1 MKIINLHIVSNKTYI
16 NLHNHAHNGYKKIAF
31 KPFQTFKAQK
41 TAETINISF
50 FLIIPLKNIEFNSK
64 ITVFVSKIYFY
75 RSFFKSKHQGFH
87 ALIIL

>member
-1 MKIINLHIVSNKTYI
+1 MQKI
-16 NLHNHAHNGYKKIAF
+16 GF

-64 ITVFVSKIYFY
+64 ISLFVSKIY
-75 RSFFKSKHQGFH
+75 
-87 ALIIL
+87 

>member
-1 MKIINLHIVSNKTYI
+1 MQKI
-16 NLHNHAHNGYKKIAF
+16 GF

-75 RSFFKSKHQGFH
+75 RSFLKVSIKVFMRLLFYECDFPASTAF
-87 ALIIL
+87 LINTAIAAVNQSV

>member
-50 FLIIPLKNIEFNSK
+50 FRL
-64 ITVFVSKIYFY
+64 Y
-75 RSFFKSKHQGFH
+75 H
-87 ALIIL
+87 

>member
-1 MKIINLHIVSNKTYI
+1 MQKI
-16 NLHNHAHNGYKKIAF
+16 GF

-75 RSFFKSKHQGFH
+75 KGFH